1 MHRRRDRIGWPAA
14 PRALAVTA
22 IGLWI
27 ALSHVFPAPAAA
39 EGLVTA
45 VLEANRRTQWVTLSP
60 GFAMRRLSIA
70 GTGMTVHAWM
80 VDPEHNEIAVVE
92 QTRPEGSTTDEFRA
106 EHKAL
111 LAINGG
117 FFEKDGNGVLTPT
130 GLLIVNGERRHPYH
144 KKAGSG
150 ALLVAG
156 DKVTL
161 DWSRSAS
168 AGQTW
173 THALQVGPMVVDP
186 GGKNG
191 IRSNDNKRVDR
202 SAVCLAHGRLIFI
215 VIDGGMS
222 LFELGGVLSTG
233 DLKGGFGCERALN
246 LDGGPSTQASF
257 ENGGQRAEIAGDWPV
272 QNGIVVTRRK

>member
-1 MHRRRDRIGWPAA
+1 MTALRG
-14 PRALAVTA
+14 LAVKA
-22 IGLWI
+22 IGVWI
-27 ALSHVFPAPAAA
+27 AVAHAFPAPAAA
-39 EGLVTA
+39 DGLVAA
-45 VLEANRRTQWVTLSP
+45 VLDANRRAQWVTLSP
-60 GFAMRRLSIA
+60 GFAMRRMSIA
-70 GTGMTVHAWM
+70 GTPMTVHAWM

-92 QTRPEGSTTDEFRA
+92 QTRPEGSTTAEFRA
-106 EHKAL
+106 GHKAL

-117 FFEKDGNGVLTPT
+117 FFEKDRNGALTPS

-156 DKVTL
+156 EKVAL
-161 DWSRSAS
+161 DWSRSAG

-202 SAVCLAHGRLIFI
+202 SAVCLADGRLIFI

-222 LFELGGVLSTG
+222 LFELGEVLSTS

-257 ENGGQRAEIAGDWPV
+257 ENGGQRVEVTGDWPV
-272 QNGIVVTRRK
+272 QNGIVVKRRK

>member
-1 MHRRRDRIGWPAA
+1 MHRRRDRSVGLRVFRVLAVRAIGAWL
-14 PRALAVTA
+14 ALA
-22 IGLWI
+22 L
-27 ALSHVFPAPAAA
+27 VFPAPAAA
-39 EGLVTA
+39 DSLVAA

-60 GFAMRRLSIA
+60 GFATRRLSIA

-92 QTRPEGSTTDEFRA
+92 QARPEGSTTAEFRA

-117 FFEKDGNGVLTPT
+117 FFEKDQNGVLTPS
-130 GLLIVNGERRHPYH
+130 GLLVVNGERRHAYH

-150 ALLVAG
+150 ALLVARG
-156 DKVTL
+156 SVTL
-161 DWSRSAS
+161 DWSKSAIG
-168 AGQTW
+168 GQAW

-186 GGKNG
+186 GGRNG
-191 IRSNDNKRVDR
+191 IRSNDNTRVDR
-202 SAVCLAHGRLIFI
+202 SAVCLTDSGLIFI

-222 LFELGGVLSTG
+222 LFELGEILSEN

-257 ENGGQRAEIAGDWPV
+257 ENGGQRAEVTGDWPV

>member
-1 MHRRRDRIGWPAA
+1 MRRQRERIDGLTVLGV
-14 PRALAVTA
+14 RA
-22 IGLWI
+22 IGIWI
-27 ALSHVFPAPAAA
+27 ALVCVFPAPAAA
-39 EGLVTA
+39 DGLVA
-45 VLEANRRTQWVTLSP
+45 SVLEANRRTQWVTLSP

-80 VDPEHNEIAVVE
+80 VDPKHNAIAVVE
-92 QTRPEGSTTDEFRA
+92 QTRPEGSTTAEFRA

-117 FFEKDGNGVLTPT
+117 FFEKDQNGALTPS
-130 GLLIVNGERRHPYH
+130 GLLVVNGERRHAYH

-150 ALLVAG
+150 ALLVSG
-156 DKVTL
+156 DEVTL
-161 DWSRSAS
+161 DWSKSVG
-168 AGQTW
+168 AGQAW

-186 GGKNG
+186 GGTNG
-191 IRSNDNKRVDR
+191 IRSNDNTRVDR
-202 SAVCLAHGRLIFI
+202 SAVCLADGRLIFI

-222 LFELGGVLSTG
+222 LFELGQVLSES

-257 ENGGQRAEIAGDWPV
+257 ENAGQRAEVTGDWPV
-272 QNGIVVTRRK
+272 QNGIVVMRRK